1 MKLSEVLQLKEA
13 GYTAEEIQALANV
26 ITEEPEQTPAVAPP
40 VNYDDRFKSIEDQM
54 AQLSSLIQQ
63 SAIRSSSI
71 NNVDQAA
78 QPSLLSIANSILGG
92 KEK

>member
-1 MKLSEVLQLKEA
+1 MKLAEVLQLKEA

-26 ITEEPEQTPAVAPP
+26 ITEEPEQTPAVAPA
-40 VNYDDRFKSIEDQM
+40 VNYDDRFKNIEDQM

>member
-1 MKLSEVLQLKEA
+1 MKLAEVLQLKEA
-13 GYTAEEIQALANV
+13 GYTAEEIQALAHV
-26 ITEEPEQTPAVAPP
+26 ITEEPEQTPAVAPA
-40 VNYDDRFKSIEDQM
+40 VNYDDRFKNIEDQM